1 MKSSKKEKELLQV
14 LKNKNLMNKQ
24 WVFFLVF
31 SCFAI
36 IVQFITSTQRF
47 TWSDSEHFYSFGLC
61 TKATNATVE
70 DEAMIQIRKNS
81 TDKFVIGRL
90 DDVDL
95 EGSDLYIR
103 ITFKKGDK
111 YNNACGKAERNA
123 VITIMCNT
131 RNV

>member
-1 MKSSKKEKELLQV
+1 
-14 LKNKNLMNKQ
+14 
-24 WVFFLVF
+24 
-31 SCFAI
+31 
-36 IVQFITSTQRF
+36 
-47 TWSDSEHFYSFGLC
+47 
-61 TKATNATVE
+61 
-70 DEAMIQIRKNS
+70 MIQIRKNS